1 MHVPG
6 SVDPACFIAAAVE
19 LRGMSDH
26 DYENLRV
33 EREDGV
39 ARIRIDSTS
48 HFNSVNLTMAE
59 ELLHAVTELGED
71 ESVRCLAL
79 TGTDGVFCSGA
90 DLSLLEGDGSG
101 EDAAVIRRLAS
112 TLHDALLQLHQTRK
126 PLVVGING
134 VAAGAGF
141 SIALAGDAIVMSDD
155 ARLEY
160 AYGRIGL
167 TGDGGS
173 TFWLPRLVGLRRAK
187 EIALLDEPIDA
198 DYAVSL
204 GLVTESVPAEEFEDR
219 LDAMTAR
226 LADGPTAAL
235 GETKRLLTESFERG
249 FAEQMAAETDVI
261 AEATRT
267 EDFQRG
273 HAAFFGDEEPEF
285 VGR

>member
-1 MHVPG
+1 M
-6 SVDPACFIAAAVE
+6 A
-19 LRGMSDH
+19 DH
-26 DYENLRV
+26 DHEYDNLRV
-33 EREDGV
+33 RRDEGV
-39 ARIRIDSTS
+39 ARITLDSTS
-48 HFNSVNLTMAE
+48 NFNSVNPGMAE

-79 TGTDGVFCSGA
+79 TGTDGIFCSGA
-90 DLSLLEGDGSG
+90 DLSLFDGDG
-101 EDAAVIRRLAS
+101 EDAPQIRRLAS

-141 SIALAGDAIVMSDD
+141 SIALAGDAVVMSDD

-160 AYGRIGL
+160 AYGRVGL

-198 DYAVSL
+198 DYAVAL
-204 GLVTESVPAEEFEDR
+204 GLVTESVPAAEFEER
-219 LDAMTAR
+219 LDSMTDR

-235 GETKRLLTESFERG
+235 GATKRLLTESFERG
-249 FAEQMAAETDVI
+249 FAEQMAAETDRI

-273 HAAFFGDEEPEF
+273 HGAFFGDDEPEF